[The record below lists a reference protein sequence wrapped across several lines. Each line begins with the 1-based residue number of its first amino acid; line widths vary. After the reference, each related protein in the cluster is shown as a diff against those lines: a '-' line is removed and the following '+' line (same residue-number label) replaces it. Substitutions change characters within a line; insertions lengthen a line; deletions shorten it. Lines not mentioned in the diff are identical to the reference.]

1 MHSINVQV
9 KVTFNLITTRR
20 LPMYLNRIS
29 IRPSNCLRRHV
40 YWHPTLSRVW
50 RSLGHRIRIVLGF
63 GPFWTIFLPLSLLLL
78 FSFCNAVSLSITPL
92 ALSAR
97 CKLFAAECKSSPRS
111 ATANIALLPR
121 GYHNIAWS
129 ALPFFV
135 FVKKSFYDKNRDII
149 ETSVWKCSA
158 PSDVLKFGAAQLSIS
173 LGSFLKYA
181 RRPKRPFPC
190 ENKAKFKEISRS
202 LGRFGLKSTS
212 WELPKQ
218 NVYWRVCRHSCMEMH
233 SN

>member
-1 MHSINVQV
+1 
-9 KVTFNLITTRR
+9 
-20 LPMYLNRIS
+20 MYLNRIS
-29 IRPSNCLRRHV
+29 IRWSNCLPRHV

-63 GPFWTIFLPLSLLLL
+63 GPFWTIFLPLLLSSSPSATLSVSASLLLHCL
-78 FSFCNAVSLSITPL
+78 LDANCLRR
-92 ALSAR
+92 SA
-97 CKLFAAECKSSPRS
+97 KVPRS

-121 GYHNIAWS
+121 GHHNIAWS

-149 ETSVWKCSA
+149 ETSVGKCSA

-212 WELPKQ
+212 WQLPKQ
-218 NVYWRVCRHSCMEMH
+218 NVCWRVCRHSCMEMH